1 MDDLPD
7 RLTYLLRQNFPGAE
21 ISFDP
26 VYAPKLGG
34 LIVWQGFDNLEQL
47 ARQHQ
52 LWSVLRAHLVPDEQ
66 LRVTAILT
74 MTPTEMA
81 IMNEEE

>member
-1 MDDLPD
+1 MDDLSE
-7 RLTYLLRQNFPGAE
+7 RLTDQLQQSFPSAE

-34 LIVWQGFDNLEQL
+34 LLVWQGFDNLEQL
-47 ARQHQ
+47 ARQHH
-52 LWSVLRAHLVPDEQ
+52 LWSVLRAHLSPDEQ
-66 LRVTAILT
+66 LRITAILT
-74 MTPTEMA
+74 MTPAEMA